1 MNDRC
6 MALRG
11 MGTISRRDQLTI
23 MSDLL
28 EIVQQPQR
36 LTHILYKSNMSYGQL
51 SRYLD
56 DMTEMGFLET
66 KTSPFRAYVI
76 TSKGKQFS
84 EMLGTKKQSNDLL
97 FERQT

>member
-1 MNDRC
+1 
-6 MALRG
+6 
-11 MGTISRRDQLTI
+11 MGITTRRDQLTI

-51 SRYLD
+51 SRYLE

-66 KTSPFRAYVI
+66 KSKPFRAYII
-76 TSKGKQFS
+76 TQKGKQFID
-84 EMLGTKKQSNDLL
+84 MLSMKKQSNDL
-97 FERQT
+97 F